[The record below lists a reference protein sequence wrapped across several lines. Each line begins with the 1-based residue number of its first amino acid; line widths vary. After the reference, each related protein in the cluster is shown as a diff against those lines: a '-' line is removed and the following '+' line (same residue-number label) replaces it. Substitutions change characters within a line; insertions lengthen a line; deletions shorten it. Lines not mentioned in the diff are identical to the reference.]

1 MAEKST
7 LVDLKCR
14 IRELQGKYDAL
25 LKTQQEPTA
34 PQALPHT
41 TMECISEAEWQT
53 TFDAINS
60 ALWILDRDFHIVR
73 TNRAARQ
80 MFQRTESEMIGKYC
94 WEIVHGTK
102 EPIPECPILRSKKS
116 LQREHMELQLADR
129 WFEVTVDPVLDE
141 NGAYT
146 MAVHIIADVTE
157 RKRTQEAL
165 RESEEKFRSMMEA
178 MKEAAYITS
187 SDFRIKYMNPRM
199 ISRVGSNAIGR
210 ICHKTIYGRDK
221 KCQWCVLDRI
231 LEGEHVDY
239 ELADPKSNRYYAV
252 VNAPVYESSG
262 EISNLSILHD
272 ITERRAIES
281 QLNLARKMESTGT
294 LVGGIAHDFNNILY
308 MIMGNTELA
317 LEDVPAWNPAHDQ
330 LQEIKTAGLRAA
342 DIVNQLL
349 NFSCKS
355 DHDLK
360 PIDLI
365 HVIKDA
371 IKFMHRSLPSNI
383 TVSKHLPETEI
394 VIQADPVLIHQLV
407 VNICTNASQV
417 MEGPGGIID
426 IIAKTDFLSRDF
438 SNKHPKLR
446 SGYYAT
452 IEISDSGPGIDPTV
466 IDRIFDPYFT
476 TKPFG
481 KGSGMGLAVVHGIVT
496 NHGGV
501 VTVESTPGKGAV
513 FTIHL
518 PLVDDQALPESKES
532 EEIPC
537 GTESIL
543 FIDDEASIVNM
554 NRNILERLGY
564 QVDTR
569 MNPED
574 ALNLFQSRPQEY
586 DLVITDMTM
595 PQMTGVQLTEQLKAL
610 RSDIP
615 VIICTGH
622 SSLIDEKKAFELE
635 IDAYLMKPITKRAIA
650 KTIRGVLDKVRGAD
664 QE

>member
-1 MAEKST
+1 MTEKST
-7 LVDLKCR
+7 VADLKRR
-14 IRELQGKYDAL
+14 IRALQGKYEAL

-34 PQALPHT
+34 SEALHHA
-41 TMECISEAEWQT
+41 TMESLSETEWET

-60 ALWILDRDFHIVR
+60 AIWILDRDFHIVR
-73 TNRAARQ
+73 ANSTSRQ
-80 MFQRTESEMIGKYC
+80 MFQLTESEMIGKHC
-94 WEIVHGTK
+94 WEIVHGTG
-102 EPIPECPILRSKKS
+102 EPIPGCPIVRSKNS
-116 LQREHMELQLADR
+116 LQREHMELQLGDR
-129 WFEVTVDPVLDE
+129 WFEVMVDPLLDE
-141 NGAYT
+141 NGAY
-146 MAVHIIADVTE
+146 AKAIHIITDVTE
-157 RKRTQEAL
+157 RRRTREAL
-165 RESEEKFRSMMEA
+165 RESEEKFRSMMES

-187 SDFRIKYMNPRM
+187 SDFRIKYLNPRM
-199 ISRVGSNAIGR
+199 ISRVGSNAIGQL
-210 ICHKTIYGRDK
+210 CHKILYDRDE
-221 KCQWCVLDRI
+221 KCKWCVLDRI

-239 ELADPKSNRYYAV
+239 ELADPMSNRYYAV

-281 QLNLARKMESTGT
+281 QLHLARKMESIGT

-330 LQEIKTAGLRAA
+330 LQEIKTAGLRAT

-349 NFSCKS
+349 NFSRKS
-355 DHDLK
+355 DQDLM
-360 PIDLI
+360 PINLI
-365 HVIKDA
+365 HVIKNA
-371 IKFMHRSLPSNI
+371 LKFMRSSLPSNI
-383 TVSKHLPETEI
+383 TIRKHLPETET
-394 VIQADPVLIHQLV
+394 VIQADPVQIHQLV
-407 VNICTNASQV
+407 MNICTNASQA
-417 MEGPGGIID
+417 MEGTGGVIHITV
-426 IIAKTDFLSRDF
+426 KTDFLPEDF

-476 TKPFG
+476 TKAFG

-501 VTVESTPGKGAV
+501 VTVESPPGKGAV

-518 PLVDDQALPESKES
+518 PVVDDEALPESKPS

-554 NRNILERLGY
+554 SRNILERLGY

-595 PQMTGVQLTEQLKAL
+595 PQMTGVQLAEQLKAL

-615 VIICTGH
+615 VIICTGN
-622 SSLIDEKKAFELE
+622 SSLIDEKKASELG
-635 IDAYLMKPITKRAIA
+635 IDAYVMKPATKRAIA
-650 KTIRGVLDKVRGAD
+650 TTIRSVLNKVRKAD
-664 QE
+664 QR